1 MKKVIVF
8 GASNSKYSIN
18 QQLAI
23 YAGSQLKGVS
33 VKDLELDRFEMPI
46 YSIDKEQENGVPD
59 LAEVF
64 NNVMGLA
71 DGFIV
76 SFAEHN
82 GAYSTAF
89 KNIFDWVSR
98 VNPKMWYDKPVLFL
112 ATSPGARGGQTVLE
126 IAKGRM
132 PYHGANIVG
141 SFSFPSFGE
150 NFNDGK
156 IVDTKLNDELASL
169 IQKFEKEL

>member
-8 GASNSKYSIN
+8 GASNSKVSIN
-18 QQLAI
+18 QQLAV
-23 YAGSQLKGVS
+23 YAGSKLTDVRVES
-33 VKDLELDRFEMPI
+33 LNLNDFEMPI
-46 YSIDKEQENGVPD
+46 YGMDREIENGIPEQATAFSE
-59 LAEVF
+59 LL
-64 NNVMGLA
+64 GTA

-98 VNPKMWYDKPVLFL
+98 INPKMWNNKPVVLM
-112 ATSPGARGGQTVLE
+112 ATSPGARGGQTVLD

-132 PYHGANIVG
+132 PYHGATVVG
-141 SFSFPSFGE
+141 SFSVPSFGE
-150 NFNDGK
+150 NFKENK
-156 IVDTKLNDELASL
+156 IINKSLDAELDII
-169 IQKFEKEL
+169 IQDFIKAL